1 MSANAKEQLQ
11 NYVDMARR
19 RYDSLTDTERLVVNL
34 VGLLV
39 LAALVFL
46 LLVAPAQRS
55 VSEAQLKVSGQQKLV
70 QWMKENESL
79 ARMAAS
85 AGTAA
90 PKSDQPLQTI
100 VTSTAGPLGITVKR
114 YENESDTKLRVWLEN
129 VPFDKTVRWLDQ
141 LESRY
146 GTQII
151 SVSIDAEKEP
161 GIITAKLVLQG

>member
-19 RYDSLTDTERLVVNL
+19 RYDSLADSERLIVNA

-39 LAALVFL
+39 LAALIFL
-46 LLVAPAQRS
+46 MLIVPAQRS
-55 VSEAQLKVSGQQKLV
+55 VSEAELKVSGQQKLM

-79 ARMAAS
+79 ARMAAG
-85 AGTAA
+85 AGNPVA
-90 PKSDQPLQTI
+90 KSDQPLQTI

-146 GTQII
+146 GIQII

>member
-19 RYDSLTDTERLVVNL
+19 RYDSLADNERLIVNG

-39 LAALVFL
+39 LAALVFV

-79 ARMAAS
+79 ARMAAG
-85 AGTAA
+85 AGTTVT
-90 PKSDQPLQTI
+90 KSDQPLQTI
-100 VTSTAGPLGITVKR
+100 VTSTAGPLGISVKR
-114 YENESDTKLRVWLEN
+114 YENESDTKLRVWLES

-146 GTQII
+146 GIQII